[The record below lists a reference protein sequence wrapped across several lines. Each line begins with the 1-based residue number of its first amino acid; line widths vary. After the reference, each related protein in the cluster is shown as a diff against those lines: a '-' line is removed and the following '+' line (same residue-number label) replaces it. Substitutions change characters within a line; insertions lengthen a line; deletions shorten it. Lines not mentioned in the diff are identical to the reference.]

1 VRISM
6 RADYGARAVMDLAQ
20 RYGSGLTQSAEIAAR
35 QRIPESYL
43 EQLLAALRKAG
54 IVRSVRG
61 PGGGHELAHPPS
73 EVSLGDVLDVLEG
86 VQTPSTC
93 LDDGRCT
100 VSDSCVLVDVWRE
113 LTESYQHIV
122 HNLKMDELLRRQS
135 EREARTMYYI

>member
-6 RADYGARAVMDLAQ
+6 RADYGARAVLDLAQ

-61 PGGGHELAHPPS
+61 PGGGHELARPPA

-86 VQTPSTC
+86 VQTPSSC

-100 VSDSCVLVDVWRE
+100 VSDACVLVDVWRE

-122 HNLKMDELLRRQS
+122 HNLTMDELLRRQS
-135 EREARTMYYI
+135 EREVRTMYYI

>member
-1 VRISM
+1 M
-6 RADYGARAVMDLAQ
+6 RADYGARAVLDLAQ

-61 PGGGHELAHPPS
+61 PGGGHELARPPA

-86 VQTPSTC
+86 VQTPSSC

-100 VSDSCVLVDVWRE
+100 VSDACVLVDVWRE

-122 HNLKMDELLRRQS
+122 HNLTMDELLRRQS
-135 EREARTMYYI
+135 EREVRTMYYI

>member
-1 VRISM
+1 MRISM

-61 PGGGHELAHPPS
+61 PGGGHELARPPA
-73 EVSLGDVLDVLEG
+73 EISLGDVLDVLEG

-113 LTESYQHIV
+113 LTESYQRIV
-122 HNLKMDELLRRQS
+122 HNLTLDELLRRQA